1 MTDPSKFS
9 CKRCLVAALSTI
21 TTDQTANSD
30 VKRAHVAYERG
41 WDRTRVNGSFVVVQ
55 FTKSE
60 AGITYGQSMAWC
72 HSMLEAG
79 AKPGTVNVYHSTF
92 DRAWRVVDCGHRD
105 SNGTTTSTPDTGSPV
120 RGVEQQVTT
129 VSTQGPST
137 PLRDLVRNVVSEP
150 PKRVTSSGGLR
161 LSVAQ
166 KNLSLILKWSW
177 INSLISA
184 PPVCPIDRIMLD
196 RASRVTGHGW
206 SVNWTSVDSLE
217 EWDQHFAH
225 LLRAANGMPIA
236 EWEIIQ
242 FEGGG
247 EDIQSPRDREM
258 KELLDRILGN
268 ESSKPDP
275 VSHEKKVEDAKIS
288 FMARFGKGGPGHD
301 EWPYDMLTDALK
313 SSLQH
318 NPTYKETTSGDMRA
332 EIRDAIKRLGLEFL
346 GRWCELSLSEQTVE
360 RFREEIVSFRDT
372 LNGLYRPYFR

>member
-1 MTDPSKFS
+1 
-9 CKRCLVAALSTI
+9 VAALSTI
-21 TTDQTANSD
+21 TTDQTAISD

-41 WDRTRVNGSFVVVQ
+41 WDRTRVNGSTAVVP

-60 AGITYGQSMAWC
+60 SGITYGQSMAWC

-79 AKPGTVNVYHSTF
+79 AKPGTVNVYRSTF
-92 DRAWRVVDCGHRD
+92 DRAWRVVVCEHG
-105 SNGTTTSTPDTGSPV
+105 
-120 RGVEQQVTT
+120 
-129 VSTQGPST
+129 GPSGDVASAPET
-137 PLRDLVRNVVSEP
+137 KSPIREGAGAAVTASTNDASNSLRDLVRNVVSAP

-177 INSLISA
+177 INGLISA

-258 KELLDRILGN
+258 KELLYRILGK
-268 ESSKPDP
+268 ESPKPDP
-275 VSHEKKVEDAKIS
+275 ASHEKKVEDAKIS

-332 EIRDAIKRLGLEFL
+332 EIREAIKRLGLEFL
-346 GRWCELSLSEQTVE
+346 GRWCELSPSEQTVE